1 MSAYSITPSAR
12 TSRRRHVEADCL
24 GGLQVDHR
32 LARFLALRRSEA
44 VRLKIKHL
52 LTIPSPNRGRLGRES
67 ASKAKQQMLGKSGLV
82 KILSRDLAR
91 ARNRREALA
100 SDVITLTAEIAVLEA
115 SLLTE
120 NDRRER
126 ERAARRK
133 ANDEECIRV
142 FKAAGYKAVEPRFN
156 VLTYKKWL
164 EKGRRVK
171 KGEKGLSV
179 GPFKLFHEDQT
190 EFNGS
195 SGLPLPIERVIPQQP
210 NDDDPVLRP
219 PKSLPR
225 SNPTKKES
233 SEVQCSTASSTMYG
247 ARTRR
252 GGASF
257 AGTAVALTAFVATYL
272 LFNGEEQLPNT
283 RATQLESIQ
292 GSILEKKSNR
302 LTPKEEEEIKDQ
314 AYSPKPVRLEKY
326 HLPTDGDSNSSKRD
340 RLLYLA
346 DYAYSEVPP
355 DEKPAETVFNSLK
368 DIPIGTPI
376 EEIKRASEAF
386 GLDFNFMKA
395 VAKIESDFDP
405 KQRTGSYIGLFQL
418 SKYEFAEYGSGD
430 ILNARD
436 NAVAAA
442 YKFATAAILFELNT
456 HQKATLSDLYL
467 IHQQGT
473 RGAEEHVNHPDRI
486 AWKSMCATDEGK
498 QKGEQWCKRA
508 IWENT
513 LPEVKH
519 VWKSVEN
526 LTSGVFVKMWQER
539 VDRFYSRYS
548 EATTN

>member
-1 MSAYSITPSAR
+1 MSALGQKR
-12 TSRRRHVEADCL
+12 TSKH
-24 GGLQVDHR
+24 LQSMSALPPKRTLELSCDSPG
-32 LARFLALRRSEA
+32 FLPFEGPGQSEA
-44 VRLKIKHL
+44 NQLKIKHL

-67 ASKAKQQMLGKSGLV
+67 ASKAKQQMLGKSDLV
-82 KILSRDLAR
+82 EILSRDLAR

-100 SDVITLTAEIAVLEA
+100 SDVITLVAEIAVLEA

-126 ERAARRK
+126 ERVARRK
-133 ANDEECIRV
+133 TNDEECIRV
-142 FKAAGYKAVEPRFN
+142 FKAAGYKVVEPRFN
-156 VLTYKKWL
+156 VLTYKKRL

-190 EFNGS
+190 EVNGS
-195 SGLPLPIERVIPQQP
+195 SGLPLPIERAIPQQP
-210 NDDDPVLRP
+210 NDNDPVLRLP
-219 PKSLPR
+219 ESLPR

-233 SEVQCSTASSTMYG
+233 SEVQCSTPASTMCR

-283 RATQLESIQ
+283 RATQLESGQ

-326 HLPTDGDSNSSKRD
+326 HLPTHGDSNSSKRD

-395 VAKIESDFDP
+395 VAKIESDF
-405 KQRTGSYIGLFQL
+405 
-418 SKYEFAEYGSGD
+418 
-430 ILNARD
+430 
-436 NAVAAA
+436 
-442 YKFATAAILFELNT
+442 
-456 HQKATLSDLYL
+456 
-467 IHQQGT
+467 
-473 RGAEEHVNHPDRI
+473 
-486 AWKSMCATDEGK
+486 
-498 QKGEQWCKRA
+498 
-508 IWENT
+508 
-513 LPEVKH
+513 
-519 VWKSVEN
+519 
-526 LTSGVFVKMWQER
+526 
-539 VDRFYSRYS
+539 
-548 EATTN
+548 